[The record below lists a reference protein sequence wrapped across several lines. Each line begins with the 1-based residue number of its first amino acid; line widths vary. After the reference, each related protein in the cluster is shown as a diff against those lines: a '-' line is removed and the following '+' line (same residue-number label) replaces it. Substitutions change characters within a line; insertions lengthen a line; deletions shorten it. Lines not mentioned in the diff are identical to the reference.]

1 MLKGF
6 TFMRPE
12 SMAHCRAPPEEWQER
27 EIEREGG
34 VRGRGRRSEG
44 WEREGRRDRQ
54 SSNVAEGEKVKSRQN
69 SLS

>member
-12 SMAHCRAPPEEWQER
+12 SIAHCRAPPEEWQER

-34 VRGRGRRSEG
+34 VRGRGAKWRVG
-44 WEREGRRDRQ
+44 EGRKERQ
-54 SSNVAEGEKVKSRQN
+54 TIFECGEGG
-69 SLS
+69 